1 VDASA
6 PVATNVIDRLLRPG
20 RDGSRDRLLDLLW
33 LLGFGLLLIG
43 TGLGLRDPWPPDEPR
58 FALVAQDMLR
68 SGDFLFPRVGGDLYA
83 DKPPLFFW
91 LIAAATALTG
101 SLRIGFLLPSLLGG
115 LGTVLLVYDLVRRA
129 RGREAGLAT
138 GFVLLLTFQ
147 FVWQARQ
154 AQIDGV
160 LCFLTTLSLYGLLR
174 HLCLGPARGWFLMGW
189 AAAGLGVITKG
200 VGFLPLLAMIPFAVL
215 ARRRWRTP
223 VPRIGALGVA
233 GFGCML
239 LAIGLWF
246 VPMMIASSASAD
258 LLAYREEILFHQ
270 TVMRYAAAWHHHA
283 PLYYYF
289 VRIIPLFWLPLIALV
304 PWLVPRWR
312 KALDQRDLLTAVLL
326 AWVVIVVLFF
336 TLSAGKRTLYILPA
350 LPAFAMAAGPWLPEL
365 LRARGPG
372 RVAFGL
378 ATLLTVVAAAAAV
391 VLVVRPD
398 REAHLVQVYGLE
410 PILPLAVLAC
420 ACAVALA
427 VGVRLRQGWIA
438 YGGVLACVLVFT
450 GTVVYPGLN
459 GVRSAREF
467 TARVEQ
473 ATTGIRELGL
483 VQPKEQYLLQIR
495 RPVYNFGHARW
506 RAKDAEAAD
515 AARWLAADPARALVV
530 DKRLLKPC
538 FASTKVVDL
547 GRSNRRHWVL
557 VTGTPDPGCVQAGDP
572 SAVRYYVPPDVA
584 LNTGS

>member
-1 VDASA
+1 M
-6 PVATNVIDRLLRPG
+6 DRLLRPG
-20 RDGSRDRLLDLLW
+20 RDGGRDRLLDVLW

-91 LIAAATALTG
+91 LVAAATALTG
-101 SLRIGFLLPSLLGG
+101 SLRVGFLLPSLLGG

-138 GFVLLLTFQ
+138 GLVLLLTFQ

-174 HLCLGPARGWFLMGW
+174 HLCLGPARGWFMAGW
-189 AAAGLGVITKG
+189 TAAGLGVITKG

-215 ARRRWRTP
+215 ARRRWRAP
-223 VPRIGALGVA
+223 VPRIGALGIA
-233 GFGCML
+233 GLACML
-239 LAIGLWF
+239 LAIGVWF
-246 VPMMIASSASAD
+246 VPMMIASSASPD
-258 LLAYREEILFHQ
+258 LLAYRQEVLFRQ
-270 TVMRYAAAWHHHA
+270 TVTRYADAWHHHA

-289 VRIIPLFWLPLIALV
+289 VRIIPLFWLPLIALT

-312 KALDQRDLLTAVLL
+312 QALGERDMLTAVLL

-372 RVAFGL
+372 RVAFAL
-378 ATLLTVVAAAAAV
+378 ATLITVVAAAATV
-391 VLVVRPD
+391 VLVARPE
-398 REAHLVQVYGLE
+398 REAHLAATYGLH
-410 PILPLAVLAC
+410 PVLPLALLALAC
-420 ACAVALA
+420 AAALA
-427 VGVRLRQGWIA
+427 AAWRVRQGWIA
-438 YGGVLACVLVFT
+438 YAGVLACVLVFT

-459 GVRSAREF
+459 AVRSARDF
-467 TARVEQ
+467 TELVER
-473 ATTGIRELGL
+473 ATIGVRELGL

-495 RPVYNFGHARW
+495 RPIYNFGHARW
-506 RAKDAEAAD
+506 RDKEGEAAD
-515 AARWLAADPARALVV
+515 AARWLADDPSRALVV
-530 DKRLLKPC
+530 DKRVLQPC
-538 FASTKVVDL
+538 FASTKTVDL
-547 GRSNRRHWVL
+547 GRANRRHWYL
-557 VTGTPDPGCVQAGDP
+557 VTGTPDPRCVAAGDP
-572 SAVRYYVPPDVA
+572 SAARYYVPADVA
-584 LNTGS
+584 VNTGS